1 MDYGLAWWGMDY
13 HYGNRTLHAFA
24 ALGNGGQNV
33 VVVPDLDLVIA
44 VYASNFFDRAMFA
57 IQQEIIPKQ
66 ILPAVTDTP
75 RR

>member
-1 MDYGLAWWGMDY
+1 M
-13 HYGNRTLHAFA
+13 
-24 ALGNGGQNV
+24 

-66 ILPAVTDTP
+66 ILPAVAEAA